1 MLIHICKQ
9 DDVPGLEFLQFSE
22 MGRIVVGADDQVVLI
37 QGA

>member
-1 MLIHICKQ
+1 MLIHIRKQ
-9 DDVPGLEFLQFSE
+9 DDVPGLKLLQLSE

>member
-1 MLIHICKQ
+1 MLIHIRKQ
-9 DDVPGLEFLQFSE
+9 DGVPGLELLQLSK